1 MKKIS
6 FIVVFLAA
14 LFWHSSAAP
23 AQDAKEI
30 SSASK
35 IVSVTIFPD
44 RATVVRRAEIKLAPG
59 AQSVVFS
66 GLPTT
71 LIPNSLRAAGR
82 GTAAVKILGIEAD
95 SEFLDTAVLPEV
107 KKLQAEI
114 EALRYLIG
122 KIKGEIEVLDAQEKF
137 LLSIQASTTARAS
150 EQVAQGKP
158 DTLSWEKVMD
168 FVAAKMQGLKEK
180 QLAKLK
186 EQNANEAQLDALKK
200 KLDAIKP
207 SRPQEAKK
215 VAVLV
220 DAAQAGDFF
229 LELSYTVTNARWTPL
244 YTMRA
249 LPDSS
254 EIELAVTGVIQQ
266 RSGENWEG
274 VKAQLSTSSPALESQ
289 PAELNPWLLD
299 IYVPRPVYKSAA
311 RPSPAPGRGVEG
323 GVIGGVLGGVM
334 APAPPS
340 LREAEPD
347 TASVMETGIHVNFE
361 IRRPV
366 DVPSDGAPHK
376 VPIDSQKL
384 KVKFDYVAVPK
395 LKDMMFLRGS
405 LKNTLPYPLLAG
417 NADLFIMQ
425 DFVGTTQ
432 LPHVAAD
439 DEAKMYFG
447 EDRQIKVAY
456 EQVKREKIGAGFLS
470 KTEKLRLAY
479 KITVQNL
486 RKTPVAIEVMDQIP
500 VSQNSKI
507 EVKDAIIQPAAAKK
521 DDKGLLT
528 WTLTLAPQEKKEIT
542 IDFTIEYPKD
552 ATIIGI

>member
-220 DAAQAGDFF
+220 DAAQAGDFS

-254 EIELAVTGVIQQ
+254 EIELTVTGVIQQ

-334 APAPPS
+334 APAPPP

>member
-6 FIVVFLAA
+6 LIVVFLAA

-23 AQDAKEI
+23 TQDAKEI

-44 RATVVRRAEIKLAPG
+44 RATVVRRAEIKLVPG

-95 SEFLDTAVLPEV
+95 REFLDTAVLPEV

-114 EALRYLIG
+114 EAMRYLIG

-168 FVAAKMQGLKEK
+168 FVAAKMQSLKEK

-186 EQNANEAQLDALKK
+186 EQNTSEAQLDALMK

-220 DAAQAGDFF
+220 DAAQAGDFS

-289 PAELNPWLLD
+289 PGELNPWLLD

-311 RPSPAPGRGVEG
+311 RPISAPGRGAEG
-323 GVIGGVLGGVM
+323 GEARAEAVM
-334 APAPPS
+334 APPPPP

-347 TASVMETGIHVNFE
+347 TAAVMETGIHVNFE

-417 NADLFIMQ
+417 NADLFIME

-470 KTEKLRLAY
+470 KTEKLRLAF

-486 RKTPVAIEVMDQIP
+486 RKAPVAIEVMDQIP
-500 VSQNSKI
+500 MSQNSKI
-507 EVKDAIIQPAAAKK
+507 EVTDVIIQPPAAKK

>member
-6 FIVVFLAA
+6 LVVVFLAA
-14 LFWHSSAAP
+14 LFWPSFASL
-23 AQDAKEI
+23 AQEAREI
-30 SSASK
+30 SAASK
-35 IVSVTIFPD
+35 IVAVTIFPD

-59 AQSVVFS
+59 AQSIAFS

-71 LIPNSLRAAGR
+71 LIPSSLRAAGR
-82 GTAAVKILGIEAD
+82 GTAAVKILGIEAG

-114 EALRYLIG
+114 EALGYLIG

-137 LLSIQASTTARAS
+137 LLSIQASTATRAS

-180 QLAKLK
+180 QLAKTK
-186 EQNANEAQLDALKK
+186 ELSASEAQLDALKK

-207 SRPQEAKK
+207 WRPQEAKRI
-215 VAVLV
+215 AVLV
-220 DAAQAGDFF
+220 EAAQAGDFS
-229 LELSYTVTNARWTPL
+229 LDLSYTVTNARWTPL

-254 EIELAVTGVIQQ
+254 EIELVVTGVIQQ

-289 PAELNPWLLD
+289 PEELNPWFLD

-311 RPSPAPGRGVEG
+311 RPSPAPGRDAGTGEAKAEA
-323 GVIGGVLGGVM
+323 VM
-334 APAPPS
+334 APPPPP

-347 TASVMETGIHVNFE
+347 TAVVMETGIHVNFE

-366 DVPSDGAPHK
+366 DVPSDGVPHK

-425 DFVGTTQ
+425 DFVGTTRLQ
-432 LPHVAAD
+432 NVAAD

-470 KTEKLRLAY
+470 KTEKLRLVY
-479 KITVQNL
+479 KITIQNL
-486 RKTPVAIEVMDQIP
+486 RKAPVAIEVMDQIP

-507 EVKDAIIQPAAAKK
+507 EIKDAIIQPAAAKK

-552 ATIIGI
+552 ANIIGI